1 MSEPTAPAP
10 PPPRRRRWIAATL
23 LVAMAVVLAGTAGLF
38 TWLVGTEAGAR
49 ALLARLPGVQVVQP
63 HGRLLG
69 GDSGAQRIE
78 VTLRPGRKLVIE
90 SPRWRDAD
98 LHWQA
103 DAPWHVRVSL
113 AQLSAQHVRIEDT
126 GPPPESAPLV
136 PPTSLALPLGLDIGE
151 VRVGDLQGPPLQD
164 QAVRELRFGL
174 HLGAGIGATHRLSD
188 LSVQWNRLQASG
200 SAQIAAIAPMALTA
214 QVRLQPLRAAAPAS
228 TAAAGPL
235 DLPDDW
241 SAVLDATGTLER
253 IGLQATLRARQQ
265 SLDATA
271 QGQPFAAQPVT
282 QLQVQAKRFD
292 IAPFVRDAPFTALTG
307 ELRLQLEPPA
317 DRTRR
322 LNVTASLRNE
332 RATRWGEGG
341 VPVRQLEL
349 QVQAD
354 AAALGRGSV
363 PSLTLEL
370 GSASQAAG
378 RVSANGT
385 WERTAATGALQID
398 GQAQLGDVMPAG
410 LDARAPA
417 LQASGPVQ
425 WRLHWPGAGAAP
437 VLQSLEARLSGRALA
452 LRNAPPLQLEVS
464 ASADAS
470 SFTLTRL
477 EARAGAAQASL
488 SGSGKRLGQALN
500 QAPAQAAG
508 ATRWQLASRLSL
520 TAFDPSL
527 WWPGRADS
535 PWRRGPHRLSGD
547 LRLDLELPLR
557 AGARA
562 LDTLAAARG
571 QGELTLRASQV
582 AGVPLSGSATLQA
595 AGPGAA
601 NAPVSAALQ
610 LRSGASDVK
619 LQARLDTRGT
629 GADDHWQLEWHAEA
643 LEAFAPLLRLVRNPV
658 PALSG
663 DSTGTLA
670 VQGRWPHVA
679 LRGEMR
685 SQQLRAAEVSVQKS
699 SARWTLDGGLDGTV
713 DLQAQFERA
722 RFKAQP
728 QALEAVS
735 LRVQGTAAAH
745 QAQLG
750 ADLTGLVPT
759 ANTSSPLIAR
769 VPQRLHASLQA
780 QGAWNPGDA
789 TRPPAWAGSLQQVEL
804 RDPAEGA
811 LVPVW
816 LRVASLPLQVT
827 LPPAGPAVQLGDAR
841 IELAG
846 AMLHVER
853 GQWQRSAAGAAL
865 LDVRV
870 ALEPLA
876 VVPLLTRLQ
885 PDFGWGGDLRAAGLL
900 EVKSNAE
907 GHVDVDLD
915 LGRIDGDLLVLDSA
929 GAEGPQRLG
938 LSDARLGLH
947 AHQGLWQFQQHLL
960 GRSLGTLDGSVSV
973 RTVPTA
979 WWPDAQAALTGQID
993 LRVATLGAWSL
1004 WMPAGWRL
1012 SGELTTQ
1019 ARVGGRFGAPEF
1031 TGELTGRQMAVHNL
1045 VQGVD
1050 WHDAAMRI
1058 ALRGAKAHIESFTA
1072 QAGAGTLSGSGEVIL
1087 AEVPQVQLKLTAQKF
1102 AALQRVDRRVVL
1114 SGTAELALEPQ
1125 SVTVSGQLR
1134 VDEGRIDISQGNAPS
1149 LDDDVSVRRGPE
1161 TAARTATGAKREAE
1175 HRLAVDLKVDL
1186 GPALRLRGRGVDTL
1200 LTGELHVTSP
1210 ANRLAVH
1217 GTIRAADGTYAAY
1230 AQKLTIDRGL
1240 VIFAGTPDNP
1250 RLDIEATR
1258 PNTEEVRVGVAITG
1272 TAQNPRVRLFSE
1284 PEMSETDKLSWLVL
1298 GRASDGLGRTDLALL
1313 QRAAYALLSGESSG
1327 PSVLDRIGLDEL
1339 SVRQNDGTTRETVVS
1354 LGKQLSRRWYVG
1366 YERSL
1371 NAVAGTWQLVY
1382 RAAQRFTLRA
1392 QSGAQNSLDLIW
1404 SWHWD

>member
-1 MSEPTAPAP
+1 M
-10 PPPRRRRWIAATL
+10 
-23 LVAMAVVLAGTAGLF
+23 
-38 TWLVGTEAGAR
+38 
-49 ALLARLPGVQVVQP
+49 
-63 HGRLLG
+63 
-69 GDSGAQRIE
+69 
-78 VTLRPGRKLVIE
+78 
-90 SPRWRDAD
+90 
-98 LHWQA
+98 
-103 DAPWHVRVSL
+103 
-113 AQLSAQHVRIEDT
+113 
-126 GPPPESAPLV
+126 
-136 PPTSLALPLGLDIGE
+136 
-151 VRVGDLQGPPLQD
+151 
-164 QAVRELRFGL
+164 
-174 HLGAGIGATHRLSD
+174 
-188 LSVQWNRLQASG
+188 
-200 SAQIAAIAPMALTA
+200 
-214 QVRLQPLRAAAPAS
+214 
-228 TAAAGPL
+228 
-235 DLPDDW
+235 
-241 SAVLDATGTLER
+241 
-253 IGLQATLRARQQ
+253 
-265 SLDATA
+265 
-271 QGQPFAAQPVT
+271 
-282 QLQVQAKRFD
+282 
-292 IAPFVRDAPFTALTG
+292 
-307 ELRLQLEPPA
+307 
-317 DRTRR
+317 
-322 LNVTASLRNE
+322 TASLRNE

-354 AAALGRGSV
+354 AAAPGRGNV
-363 PSLTLEL
+363 PSLKLEL
-370 GSASQAAG
+370 GSAGQAAG
-378 RVSANGT
+378 RVSATGT

-437 VLQSLEARLSGRALA
+437 VLQSLQATLSGRALA
-452 LRNAPPLQLEVS
+452 LRNAPALRLEVK
-464 ASADAS
+464 ASADAT
-470 SFTLTRL
+470 SFTLARL
-477 EARAGAAQASL
+477 EARAGTAQASL
-488 SGSGKRLGQALN
+488 SGSGKRLGP
-500 QAPAQAAG
+500 APGQAAG
-508 ATRWQLASRLSL
+508 ATRWQFASRLSL
-520 TAFDPSL
+520 NAFDPSL

-535 PWRRGPHRLSGD
+535 PWRRGPHQISGD
-547 LRLDLELPLR
+547 LHLDLELPLR

-571 QGELTLRASQV
+571 QGELTLRTSQV
-582 AGVPLSGSATLQA
+582 AGVPVSGSATLRA
-595 AGPGAA
+595 AGPGAD
-601 NAPVSAALQ
+601 NAPVSATLQ
-610 LRSGASDVK
+610 LRSGTSELK
-619 LQARLDTRGT
+619 LQGRLDTRGD
-629 GADDHWQLEWHAEA
+629 GAGDQWQVDWHAA
-643 LEAFAPLLRLVRNPV
+643 TLETFAPLLRLARNPA
-658 PALSG
+658 PALGG

-685 SQQLRAAEVSVQKS
+685 SQQLRAGKVSVQQS

-722 RFKAQP
+722 SLKGKVPTQAPAKAP
-728 QALEAVS
+728 ALEAMS

-745 QAQLG
+745 QAQISG
-750 ADLTGLVPT
+750 DLTGLMP
-759 ANTSSPLIAR
+759 ASNTPAALAAR
-769 VPQRLHASLQA
+769 LPQRLHASLRA

-789 TRPPAWAGSLQQVEL
+789 TRPPAWSGSVQQAEL

-816 LRVASLPLQVT
+816 LRTAGLPLQVT
-827 LPPAGPAVQLGDAR
+827 LPPAGPVVQLGDTR
-841 IELAG
+841 INLAG

-853 GQWQRSAAGAAL
+853 GRWQRTATGTAMVDL
-865 LDVRV
+865 RV

-876 VVPLLTRLQ
+876 MVPLLTRLQ
-885 PDFGWGGDLRAAGLL
+885 PDFGWGGDLRVAGLL
-900 EVKSNAE
+900 EVRSDAD
-907 GHVDVDLD
+907 GHVDLD
-915 LGRIDGDLLVLDSA
+915 LDIGRADGDLLVLDSTST
-929 GAEGPQRLG
+929 EGPQRLG

-947 AHQGLWQFQQHLL
+947 AHHGVWQLQQHLL
-960 GRSLGTLDGSVSV
+960 GRSLGTLEGSLSA
-973 RTVPTA
+973 RTAPTA

-1012 SGELTTQ
+1012 SGDLATQ
-1019 ARVGGRFGAPEF
+1019 ARVGGRVGAPEF

-1050 WHDAAMRI
+1050 WHDAAVRI
-1058 ALRGAKAHIESFTA
+1058 ALQGTRARIESFTA
-1072 QAGAGTLSGSGEVIL
+1072 QAGAGTLSGRGEVIL
-1087 AEVPQVQLKLTAQKF
+1087 AEVPQVQLKVTAQKF

-1114 SGTAELALEPQ
+1114 SGTTELALEPK
-1125 SVTVSGQLR
+1125 SVAVTGQLQL
-1134 VDEGRIDISQGNAPS
+1134 DEGHIDISQGDAPA
-1149 LDDDVSVRRGPE
+1149 LDDDVNVRRGPE
-1161 TAARTATGAKREAE
+1161 TAARSTNGAKRDAE
-1175 HRLAVDLKVDL
+1175 RRLAVDLKVDL
-1186 GPALRLRGRGVDTL
+1186 GPALRLRGRGLDTL
-1200 LTGELHVTSP
+1200 LTGELHITSP

-1217 GTIRAADGTYAAY
+1217 GTIRTADGTYAAY

-1258 PNTEEVRVGVAITG
+1258 PNTEDVRVGVAITG

-1313 QRAAYALLSGESSG
+1313 QRAAYALLSGESSA

>member
-1 MSEPTAPAP
+1 VTAA
-10 PPPRRRRWIAATL
+10 L
-23 LVAMAVVLAGTAGLF
+23 LLAGTAGLF
-38 TWLVGTEAGAR
+38 TWLLGTEAGAR
-49 ALLARLPGVQVVQP
+49 ALLARLPGVRVIQP

-69 GDSGAQRIE
+69 GESGAQRIE
-78 VTLRPGRKLVIE
+78 VDVRPGRTLVIE
-90 SPRWRDAD
+90 RPSWRDAN

-113 AQLSAQHVRIEDT
+113 AQLSAQQVRIQDT
-126 GPPPESAPLV
+126 GPPPANMPRV
-136 PPTSLALPLGLDIGE
+136 PPTSLALPLGLDIAE
-151 VRVGDLQGPPLQD
+151 VRVGELLGAPLQD

-174 HLGAGIGATHRLSD
+174 HLGAGIGATHRVSD
-188 LSVQWNRLQASG
+188 LAVQWNRLQASG
-200 SAQIAAIAPMALTA
+200 SAQIAATAPLALTA
-214 QVRLQPLRAAAPAS
+214 QLRLQPQPNAAPAI
-228 TAAAGPL
+228 AVPGPL
-235 DLPDDW
+235 DLPDEW
-241 SAVLDATGTLER
+241 AVMLDATGTLDR

-271 QGQPFAAQPVT
+271 QGQPFAAQPIT
-282 QLQVQAKRFD
+282 QLQVQAKRLD

-307 ELRLQLEPPA
+307 ELRLQLEPAEAGRPPGGSSKA
-317 DRTRR
+317 AEPHR
-322 LNVTASLRNE
+322 LVSVTASLRNE
-332 RATRWGEGG
+332 RPTRWGEGG
-341 VPVRQLEL
+341 VPVRQMALK
-349 QVQAD
+349 VQAD
-354 AAALGRGSV
+354 AAALGHGSV

-370 GSASQAAG
+370 GTAGQAAG
-378 RVSANGT
+378 RVTAQGT
-385 WERTAATGALQID
+385 WARAAPGGALQID

-425 WRLHWPGAGAAP
+425 WRLQWPGAGGTP
-437 VLQSLEARLSGRALA
+437 VLQSLETRLSGRALA

-470 SFTLTRL
+470 SFTLARL

-488 SGSGKRLGQALN
+488 SGSGTRLG
-500 QAPAQAAG
+500 PPPGQAAG
-508 ATRWQLASRLSL
+508 TTRWQVASRLSL

-527 WWPGRADS
+527 WWPGGPDS
-535 PWRRGPHRLSGD
+535 AWRRGPHRLSGD
-547 LRLDLELPLR
+547 LRLDLALPLR
-557 AGARA
+557 AGARP
-562 LDTLAAARG
+562 LDTLAATRG
-571 QGELTLRASQV
+571 QAELNLRPSQV
-582 AGVPLSGSATLQA
+582 AGVPVSGSATLQA

-601 NAPVSAALQ
+601 NAPVNATLQ
-610 LRSGASDVK
+610 LRSGASEVT
-619 LQARLDTRGT
+619 LQARLDTRGA
-629 GADDHWQLEWHAEA
+629 GAEDRWQVAWQTAA
-643 LEAFAPLLRLVRNPV
+643 LEAFAPLLRLARSPA

-670 VQGRWPHVA
+670 VQGRWPQVA

-685 SQQLRAAEVSVQKS
+685 SQQLRAGDVSVQQS

-713 DLQAQFERA
+713 DLQAKVERA
-722 RFKAQP
+722 RFKTRA

-745 QAQLG
+745 QAQLVG
-750 ADLTGLVPT
+750 DLTGLVP
-759 ANTSSPLIAR
+759 ASNAPAALAGR
-769 VPQRLHASLQA
+769 LPRRLHASLQA
-780 QGAWNPGDA
+780 QGAWTPGDA
-789 TRPPAWAGSLQQVEL
+789 TRPASWSGSVQQAEV

-816 LRVASLPLQVT
+816 LRLAAMPLQVT
-827 LPPAGPAVQLGDAR
+827 LAPASPLVQLGDTR
-841 IELAG
+841 IQLAD
-846 AMLHVER
+846 ATLHLER
-853 GQWQRSAAGAAL
+853 GRWQRTASGTAMVDL
-865 LDVRV
+865 RV

-876 VVPLLTRLQ
+876 MVPLLTRLQ
-885 PDFGWGGDLRAAGLL
+885 PDFGWGGDLRVAGLL
-900 EVKSNAE
+900 EMKSDAA

-915 LGRIDGDLLVLDSA
+915 IARADGDLMVLDAS
-929 GAEGPQRLG
+929 GAQSPQSLG

-947 AHQGLWQFQQHLL
+947 AHHGAWQLQQRLL
-960 GRSLGTLDGSVSV
+960 GRSLGTLDGSLSV
-973 RTVPTA
+973 RTAPTA
-979 WWPDAQAALTGQID
+979 WWPDAQDALTGQIN

-1004 WMPAGWRL
+1004 WLPAGWRL
-1012 SGELTTQ
+1012 SGELATQ
-1019 ARVGGRFGAPEF
+1019 ARVGGRVGAPEF
-1031 TGELTGRQMAVHNL
+1031 TGELTGRQMAVNNL

-1050 WHDAAMRI
+1050 WHDAALRV
-1058 ALRGAKAHIESFTA
+1058 ALQGATARIESFTA
-1072 QAGAGTLSGSGEVIL
+1072 QAGAGTLSGSGSVIL

-1114 SGTAELALEPQ
+1114 SGTAELALEP
-1125 SVTVSGQLR
+1125 SAVALSGQLR
-1134 VDEGRIDISQGNAPS
+1134 VDEGRIDISQGGAPG

-1161 TAARTATGAKREAE
+1161 APGRAANGAKREE
-1175 HRLAVDLKVDL
+1175 ERRLAVDLKVNL
-1186 GPALRLRGRGVDTL
+1186 GPALRLRGRGLDTL
-1200 LTGELHVTSP
+1200 LTGELHLTSP

-1250 RLDIEATR
+1250 RLDIQATR

-1272 TAQNPRVRLFSE
+1272 TAQAPRVRLFSE

-1298 GRASDGLGRTDLALL
+1298 GRPSDGLGRTDLALL

-1327 PSVLDRIGLDEL
+1327 PSVLDRVGLDEL
-1339 SVRQNDGTTRETVVS
+1339 SVRQNDGTERETVVS